1 MPDKHIADAIQA
13 LMAGAG
19 GIIAALLRKETHT
32 WSETLIAGAGAVFM
46 GFIVAKVCRVAG
58 FNEDISIIITSLSGW
73 LGAERTS
80 HYLEKYVA
88 KRLGLSSPNDETE
101 NGGK

>member
-32 WSETLIAGAGAVFM
+32 WSETLIAGAGAIFL
-46 GFIVAKVCRVAG
+46 GFIVAKICRVSG
-58 FNEDISIIITSLSGW
+58 CNEDVSIIITSLSGW

-80 HYLEKYVA
+80 HYLEKWVA
-88 KRLGLSSPNDETE
+88 RKLGLSEDADQE
-101 NGGK
+101 GK

>member
-32 WSETLIAGAGAVFM
+32 WSETLIAGAGAIFL
-46 GFIVAKVCRVAG
+46 GFIVAKICRVSG
-58 FNEDISIIITSLSGW
+58 CNEDVSIIITSLSGW

-80 HYLEKYVA
+80 HYLEKWVA
-88 KRLGLSSPNDETE
+88 RKLGLSEDIDQE
-101 NGGK
+101 GK